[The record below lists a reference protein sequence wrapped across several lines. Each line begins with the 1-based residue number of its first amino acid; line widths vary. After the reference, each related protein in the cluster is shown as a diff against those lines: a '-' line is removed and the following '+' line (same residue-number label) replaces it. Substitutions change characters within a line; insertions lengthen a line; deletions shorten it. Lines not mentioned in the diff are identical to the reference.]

1 MKRYILSIDQGTTSS
16 RVVLY
21 DDKFKI
27 KNIQQKEFRQF
38 FPKDGWVEHD
48 AEEIW
53 NDVKKLIQL
62 TIKKN
67 KLKPNQIAS
76 IGITNQ
82 RETTVLWNKI
92 TGKPLYK
99 AIVWQDRRTA
109 EYCEKLK
116 TQNKDKII
124 QKITGLVL
132 DPYFSAT
139 KIKWI

>member
-1 MKRYILSIDQGTTSS
+1 MLILQIKLIFNYEKIYLSIDQGTTSS

-67 KLKPNQIAS
+67 KLKPNQIIS

-92 TGKPLYK
+92 N
-99 AIVWQDRRTA
+99 W
-109 EYCEKLK
+109 K
-116 TQNKDKII
+116 TSI
-124 QKITGLVL
+124 
-132 DPYFSAT
+132 
-139 KIKWI
+139 

>member
-1 MKRYILSIDQGTTSS
+1 MPIIPYLQS
-16 RVVLY
+16 LY
-21 DDKFKI
+21 FQDLLRRNCTI

-67 KLKPNQIAS
+67 KLKPGQIVS

-99 AIVWQDRRTA
+99 AIV
-109 EYCEKLK
+109 
-116 TQNKDKII
+116 
-124 QKITGLVL
+124 
-132 DPYFSAT
+132 
-139 KIKWI
+139 